1 MNSIENAKNL
11 MKNELEKSRP
21 ISISDLKEV
30 LKKIWITMDSAY
42 LTKFASSMSKMIQ
55 MVLKNKGDMTKY

>member
-1 MNSIENAKNL
+1 